1 MKEIKST
8 TNYEMFKKLEG
19 NRATTVARVNKI
31 KKSIMTVGYITSPI
45 LVNENM
51 EIIDGQGRFEA
62 LKELRL
68 SVEYIVQPGLN
79 VKECIAMNIY
89 QTNWKVVDYIKS
101 YAAKGNPDYLRLT
114 SLMSEFPLVA
124 TTEIMAIALF
134 EIGRFDA
141 LKVREGN
148 LEITDEQYEAA
159 REKLQFV
166 YPVAEEYKNITRI
179 RLIINA
185 MLYCLYIPEIDKYRL
200 KNKVISV
207 LETGKIPPI
216 PTVDEAM
223 QFMEEIYNRNSKR
236 ETLYIYTEY
245 RKRVEE
251 RERRGLNGINQNSN
265 NIYKNVEM
273 EESESEG

>member
-68 SVEYIVQPGLN
+68 PVEYIVQEGLN

-89 QTNWKVVDYIKS
+89 QTNWKVIDYIKS

-114 SLMSEFPLVA
+114 SLMTEFPLVA

-134 EIGRFDA
+134 ELGRFDP

-148 LEITDEQYEAA
+148 LEISEEQYEEA
-159 REKLQFV
+159 REKLKFI
-166 YPVAEEYKNITRI
+166 YPIAEKYKSITRI
-179 RLIINA
+179 RLILNA
-185 MLYCLYIPEIDKYRL
+185 MLYCLYIPGIDKYRL
-200 KNKVISV
+200 KTKVISI

-223 QFMEEIYNRNSKR
+223 QLMEEIYNRNSKR
-236 ETLYIYTEY
+236 ETFYIYTEY
-245 RKRVEE
+245 RKRSEE
-251 RERRGLNGINQNSN
+251 RERRGLDVLKKKQKDF
-265 NIYKNVEM
+265 YKYVETK
-273 EESESEG
+273 EEEN

>member
-68 SVEYIVQPGLN
+68 PVEYIVQKGLN

-89 QTNWKVVDYIKS
+89 QTNWKVIDYIKS

-114 SLMSEFPLVA
+114 SLMTEFPLVA

-134 EIGRFDA
+134 ELGRFDP

-148 LEITDEQYEAA
+148 LEISEEQYEEA
-159 REKLQFV
+159 REKLKFI
-166 YPVAEEYKNITRI
+166 YPIAKEYKSITRI
-179 RLIINA
+179 RLILNA
-185 MLYCLYIPEIDKYRL
+185 MLYCLYIPGIDKYRL
-200 KNKVISV
+200 KTKVISI

-223 QFMEEIYNRNSKR
+223 QLMEEIYNRNSKR
-236 ETLYIYTEY
+236 ETFYIYTEY
-245 RKRVEE
+245 RKRSEE
-251 RERRGLNGINQNSN
+251 RERRGLDVLKKKQKDF
-265 NIYKNVEM
+265 YKYVETK
-273 EESESEG
+273 EEEN

>member
-68 SVEYIVQPGLN
+68 PVEYIVQKGLN

-89 QTNWKVVDYIKS
+89 QTNWKVIDYIKS

-114 SLMSEFPLVA
+114 SLMTEFPLVA

-134 EIGRFDA
+134 ELGRFDP

-148 LEITDEQYEAA
+148 LEISEEQYEEA
-159 REKLQFV
+159 REKLKFI
-166 YPVAEEYKNITRI
+166 YPIAEKYKSITRI
-179 RLIINA
+179 RLILNA
-185 MLYCLYIPEIDKYRL
+185 MLYCLYIPGIDKYRL
-200 KNKVISV
+200 KTKVISI

-223 QFMEEIYNRNSKR
+223 QLMEEIYNRNSKR
-236 ETLYIYTEY
+236 ETFYIYTEY
-245 RKRVEE
+245 RKRSEE
-251 RERRGLNGINQNSN
+251 RERRGLDVLKKKQKDF
-265 NIYKNVEM
+265 YKYVETK
-273 EESESEG
+273 EEEN

>member
-31 KKSIMTVGYITSPI
+31 KKSIMNVGYITSPI

-68 SVEYIVQPGLN
+68 PVEYIVQEGLN

-89 QTNWKVVDYIKS
+89 QTNWKVIDYIKS
-101 YAAKGNPDYLRLT
+101 YAAKGNPSYVKLVD
-114 SLMSEFPLVA
+114 LMNEFPLVA
-124 TTEIMAIALF
+124 TTEIMSVAIF
-134 EIGRFDA
+134 EIGKFNP
-141 LKVREGN
+141 LKTREGD
-148 LEITDEQYEAA
+148 LEITQEQYEKA
-159 REKLQFV
+159 REKLQFI
-166 YPVAEEYKNITRI
+166 YPIAEEYKNITRI
-179 RLIINA
+179 RLILNA
-185 MLYCLYIPEIDKYRL
+185 MLYCLYIPGIDKYRL
-200 KNKVISV
+200 KTKVISI

-223 QFMEEIYNRNSKR
+223 QLMEEIYNRNSKR
-236 ETLYIYTEY
+236 ETFYIYTEY
-245 RKRVEE
+245 RKRNEE
-251 RERRGLNGINQNSN
+251 REKIGLAIIQKKQKDF
-265 NIYKNVEM
+265 YKYVETK
-273 EESESEG
+273 EEEN

>member
-19 NRATTVARVNKI
+19 NRATTVARINKI

-68 SVEYIVQPGLN
+68 PVEYIVQKGLN

-89 QTNWKVVDYIKS
+89 QTNWKVIDYIKS

-114 SLMSEFPLVA
+114 SLMTEFPLVA

-134 EIGRFDA
+134 ELGRFDP

-148 LEITDEQYEAA
+148 LEISEEQYEEA
-159 REKLQFV
+159 REKLKFI
-166 YPVAEEYKNITRI
+166 YPIAIEYKNITRI
-179 RLIINA
+179 RLILNA
-185 MLYCLYIPEIDKYRL
+185 MLYCLYIPGIDKYRL
-200 KNKVISV
+200 KTKVISI

-223 QFMEEIYNRNSKR
+223 QLMEEIYNRNSKR
-236 ETLYIYTEY
+236 ETFYIYTEY
-245 RKRVEE
+245 RKRSEE
-251 RERRGLNGINQNSN
+251 RERRGLDVLKKKQKDF
-265 NIYKNVEM
+265 YKYVETK
-273 EESESEG
+273 EEEN

>member
-68 SVEYIVQPGLN
+68 PVEYIVQEGLN

-89 QTNWKVVDYIKS
+89 QTNWKVIDYIKS
-101 YAAKGNPDYLRLT
+101 YSAKGNPNYIRLT
-114 SLMSEFPLVA
+114 NLMAEFPLVA
-124 TTEIMAIALF
+124 TTEIMSVAIF
-134 EIGRFDA
+134 EIGRFDP
-141 LKVREGN
+141 LKTREGN
-148 LEITDEQYEAA
+148 LEITQEQYEEAK
-159 REKLQFV
+159 EKLQFI
-166 YPVAEEYKNITRI
+166 YPIAEEYKNITRI
-179 RLIINA
+179 RLILNA
-185 MLYCLYIPEIDKYRL
+185 MLYCLFLPNIDKYRL
-200 KNKVISV
+200 KNKVISI

-223 QFMEEIYNRNSKR
+223 QLMEEIYNRNSKR
-236 ETLYIYTEY
+236 ETFYLYTEY
-245 RKRVEE
+245 RKRTEE
-251 RERRGLNGINQNSN
+251 RERRGLETINKQKDF
-265 NIYKNVEM
+265 YKYVETK
-273 EESESEG
+273 EEEN